1 MVVEVS
7 RWAVL
12 QTETTPDSVITH
24 WISLWKKLS
33 EWERLGGRTLRWAIS
48 TACQQHYQLDVLM
61 GAYSLSADLSFKSF
75 IADGQETTSDS
86 RVLLQLYEC
95 QEHEEPLSW
104 LLKLWKS
111 TKWVAIIHTRQWQRQ
126 FEEGICKNGDM
137 CSSSRYGAAIV

>member
-24 WISLWKKLS
+24 WIS
-33 EWERLGGRTLRWAIS
+33 

-61 GAYSLSADLSFKSF
+61 GAYSLAADLSFKSF

-111 TKWVAIIHTRQWQRQ
+111 TKWVAIIQTRQ
-126 FEEGICKNGDM
+126 
-137 CSSSRYGAAIV
+137 